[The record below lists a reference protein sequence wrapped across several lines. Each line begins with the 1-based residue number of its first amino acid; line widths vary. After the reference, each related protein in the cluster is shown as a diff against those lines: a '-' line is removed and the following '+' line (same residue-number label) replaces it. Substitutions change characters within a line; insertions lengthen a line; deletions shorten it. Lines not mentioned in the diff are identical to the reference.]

1 MKIKERSK
9 QLNDILKYERKV
21 LAGIPKPDVEIL
33 NTMNE
38 INERRMECIKAWNEA
53 VDKRYLDIIHKWGEE
68 YEIEE
73 LKNFNFSM
81 GDIEIRRIIDKY
93 GIETAVIDH
102 GLWGK
107 TVFLC
112 MRNHGSLPREI
123 IYVIER
129 DGAKYIAEEE

>member
-21 LAGIPKPDVEIL
+21 LGGILKPDVKIL
-33 NTMNE
+33 NTINE
-38 INERRMECIKAWNEA
+38 INEQRVEYIKDWNEA
-53 VDKRYLDIIHKWGEE
+53 VDKRCLDIIHKWGEE

-93 GIETAVIDH
+93 DIKTSVIDH

-107 TVFLC
+107 TAFLC
-112 MRNHGSLPREI
+112 MRNHSALPREI
-123 IYVIER
+123 IYVIET
-129 DGAKYIAEEE
+129 DETKYVVEEN